1 MPITVIVRSSDV
13 DSPPEL
19 AFDAPRIVIGRGEGC
34 EVRLPDPSVSHR
46 HATIRQRG
54 GDYIVLD
61 EGSTNGTFVS
71 SVRLGPQSPR
81 VLRSGDVVRVGRV
94 WLEVRIAPVAP
105 QLATPSA
112 TKELALAL
120 VANALGAQGEDSAVK
135 VRVMEGADAGR
146 EMVLAVFE
154 HRYVIGRGKAV
165 DLALDDVDASRRHVE
180 VIRRGDRVM
189 VRELNSKNGAELA
202 GQALVPEKETR
213 WPAGA
218 VLRIGSNHLLYEDPV
233 AQALEELERAADE
246 HIQLDEA
253 IELPGPSEHTP
264 IHKETEPDPLADL
277 VQPSAAPSSRS
288 AAPIAQRPKKDPRLA
303 TTRRTKP
310 TKQGWGK
317 TDFIV
322 ASVAVGVLVLSVLGM
337 FWLFRSG

>member
-120 VANALGAQGEDSAVK
+120 VASALSAQGEESAVV
-135 VRVMEGADAGR
+135 VRVVEGADSGR
-146 EMVLAVFE
+146 ELVLALFE
-154 HRYVIGRGKAV
+154 HRYVIGRGKQV

-180 VIRRGDRVM
+180 VMRRGDRVV

-202 GQALVPEKETR
+202 GQALVAEKETR
-213 WPAGA
+213 WPPGT
-218 VLRIGSNHLLYEDPV
+218 VLQIGSNQLRYDDPV
-233 AQALEELERAADE
+233 ALALEELERAADE
-246 HIQLDEA
+246 HIQADEA
-253 IELPGPSEHTP
+253 IDPPRSSERVQIP
-264 IHKETEPDPLADL
+264 KENEPDPLADL
-277 VQPSAAPSSRS
+277 IQPSAPAASARA

-303 TTRRTKP
+303 SGPARPPKP
-310 TKQGWGK
+310 GWGK
-317 TDFIV
+317 TDVVV
-322 ASVAVGVLVLSVLGM
+322 AAVAVGVLALSVLGM
-337 FWLFRSG
+337 LWLFRSG